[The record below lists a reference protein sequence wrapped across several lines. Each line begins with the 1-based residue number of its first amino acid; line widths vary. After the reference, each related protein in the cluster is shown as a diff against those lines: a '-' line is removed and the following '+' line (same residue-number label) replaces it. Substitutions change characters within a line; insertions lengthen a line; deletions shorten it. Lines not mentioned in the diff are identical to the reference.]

1 MPHATSDDPSA
12 TDGRRIRGA
21 ASRAA
26 ILDAATELFST
37 RGYAGT
43 GISAIASQAGV
54 HSGSIYH
61 AFGSKQGLL
70 DAVMTTVADRAF
82 SAIRPH
88 GDDGDV
94 PIGDRLRDTAQS
106 LVADPVFLRL
116 FLLLALEKT
125 DDEDV
130 RRVVES
136 VRSRARATVTAALH
150 PVFDDLDEEVRRIA
164 LDAAGRI
171 ALILLDGVF
180 VSHQLDSEHADLD
193 QTLNLVTAMAD
204 LALHHLPA
212 MLAGPPAEDPHAEP

>member
-1 MPHATSDDPSA
+1 MADPVNDTAS

-26 ILDAATELFST
+26 ILDAATDLFST

-82 SAIRPH
+82 AAITPLTNDTDAAV
-88 GDDGDV
+88 GE
-94 PIGDRLRDTAQS
+94 RLRQTAQT
-106 LVADPVFLRL
+106 LIADPVFLRL
-116 FLLLALEKT
+116 FLLLALEKV
-125 DDEDV
+125 DDDDV
-130 RRVVES
+130 RRVVET
-136 VRSRARATVTAALH
+136 VRSRARAAVTAALR
-150 PVFDDLDEEVRRIA
+150 PVVDDLDDDLRTIA
-164 LDAAGRI
+164 LDVSGRI

-193 QTLNLVTAMAD
+193 QTLALVTAMAE
-204 LALHHLPA
+204 LALQNLPTI
-212 MLAGPPAEDPHAEP
+212 LG

>member
-1 MPHATSDDPSA
+1 MADPVNDTAS

-26 ILDAATELFST
+26 ILDAATDLFST

-82 SAIRPH
+82 AAITPLTNDTDAAV
-88 GDDGDV
+88 GE
-94 PIGDRLRDTAQS
+94 RLRQTAQT
-106 LVADPVFLRL
+106 LIADPVFLRL
-116 FLLLALEKT
+116 FLLLALEKV
-125 DDEDV
+125 DDDV
-130 RRVVES
+130 RRVVET
-136 VRSRARATVTAALH
+136 VRSRARAAVTAALR
-150 PVFDDLDEEVRRIA
+150 PVVDDLDDDLRTIA
-164 LDAAGRI
+164 LDVSGRI

-193 QTLNLVTAMAD
+193 QTLALVTAMAE
-204 LALHHLPA
+204 LALQNLPTI
-212 MLAGPPAEDPHAEP
+212 LG

>member
-1 MPHATSDDPSA
+1 MADPVNDTAS

-26 ILDAATELFST
+26 ILDAATDLFST

-82 SAIRPH
+82 AAITPLTN
-88 GDDGDV
+88 DTDGAV
-94 PIGDRLRDTAQS
+94 GERLRQTAQT
-106 LVADPVFLRL
+106 LIADPVFLRL
-116 FLLLALEKT
+116 FLLLALEKV
-125 DDEDV
+125 DDDDV
-130 RRVVES
+130 RRVVET
-136 VRSRARATVTAALH
+136 VRSRARAAVTAALR
-150 PVFDDLDEEVRRIA
+150 PVVDDLDDDLRAVA
-164 LDAAGRI
+164 LDVTGRI

-193 QTLNLVTAMAD
+193 QTLALVTAMAE
-204 LALHHLPA
+204 LALQNLPTI
-212 MLAGPPAEDPHAEP
+212 LG

>member
-1 MPHATSDDPSA
+1 MPHPTNDDATA

-43 GISAIASQAGV
+43 GIAAIATKAGV

-82 SAIRPH
+82 SAIRPLGV
-88 GDDGDV
+88 GDDAS
-94 PIGDRLRDTAQS
+94 IGDRLRDTARS
-106 LVADPVFLRL
+106 LVDDPVFLRL
-116 FLLLALEKT
+116 FLLLALEKV
-125 DDEDV
+125 DDDDV

-136 VRSRARATVTAALH
+136 VRSRARTTVIAALR
-150 PVFDDLDEEVRRIA
+150 PMLDDLDDEVRRVA
-164 LDAAGRI
+164 ADAAGRI
-171 ALILLDGVF
+171 TLILLDGVF

-193 QTLNLVTAMAD
+193 QTLILVTAMAE
-204 LALHHLPA
+204 LALSHLPA
-212 MLAGPPAEDPHAEP
+212 MLAAPPPEDPDADP